1 MRDYTASAWKTLS
14 LPRKIIFIS
23 FLVFA
28 FPKTVVWWL
37 NERWLVSHAA
47 DPSRASFSILRTHT
61 HTGSIKVMSRYW
73 TRATEFI
80 KSLKWKI
87 VRFQLLRCSMEFTG
101 AQKTT
106 RYLILF
112 FRSLLFSGNY
122 EKKSVF
128 LRRWKRRE
136 KKIGI
141 VNNIQLCKKSPFFR
155 SRAPI
160 LIAGS
165 FLCVTVRLLR
175 FLLLFFGCVV
185 GDYWLIWFLW
195 KSTIV
200 WRFNVRK
207 FFLRF
212 LLFSLFTIKKTF
224 SFSAVACHVIDETQ
238 YRGILLRLPFR
249 VDWTVLW
256 MKYLLF
262 LTENISYFTASPNR
276 WSKRECFLLK
286 CLECQERHFTA
297 SRTMEGR
304 LARCIKN
311 ENHKPDDDEV
321 TTTESLE
328 KVDLK
333 CQMFVIESD

>member
-1 MRDYTASAWKTLS
+1 MPALASREEIFIYKLFSRIITINDCLLWENKSACVTTPRVHGRRSPCLARLFLS
-14 LPRKIIFIS
+14 LF
-23 FLVFA
+23 
-28 FPKTVVWWL
+28 
-37 NERWLVSHAA
+37 
-47 DPSRASFSILRTHT
+47 SFSLSQKRLFGGLTSDDSFRMQRIHQERLSAFFAHT

-101 AQKTT
+101 AQKT

-122 EKKSVF
+122 EKKSIF

-175 FLLLFFGCVV
+175 FLLLFLVALLEIIDWFDFFGSRPLCDDLMSESFFFAFCFSPFSQLRRLFRSLLLHVMLLMKLNIGGFFCVSRFV
-185 GDYWLIWFLW
+185 
-195 KSTIV
+195 STG
-200 WRFNVRK
+200 RFCEWNTCC
-207 FFLRF
+207 
-212 LLFSLFTIKKTF
+212 SLPRT
-224 SFSAVACHVIDETQ
+224 
-238 YRGILLRLPFR
+238 
-249 VDWTVLW
+249 
-256 MKYLLF
+256 
-262 LTENISYFTASPNR
+262 
-276 WSKRECFLLK
+276 
-286 CLECQERHFTA
+286 
-297 SRTMEGR
+297 SRTLQLPQIDGATWMLSIEMSWVSGTS
-304 LARCIKN
+304 LHCITDNGGKIG
-311 ENHKPDDDEV
+311 
-321 TTTESLE
+321 SLH
-328 KVDLK
+328 
-333 CQMFVIESD
+333 